1 MKRKSTSTTTKK
13 KKEMNLPDEVEEAI
27 MEIGGL
33 AKLSKAVPSDKDIS
47 AQIKLHHLLSDKN
60 RLKILWAVNCC
71 GLCPC
76 VLKLLLKI
84 ENSMLSYHL
93 NVLEKAGLVESYTK
107 KNWRVY
113 SITDKGRM
121 ALNCGLECVGNSMN
135 KMAPLC
141 QANDR
146 IDTVEAD

>member
-1 MKRKSTSTTTKK
+1 MTFAMKKESASKTVKK
-13 KKEMNLPDEVEEAI
+13 KKDMNLPDEVEEAI

-33 AKLSKAVPSDKDIS
+33 AKLSKVVPSDKNLS
-47 AQIKLHHLLSDKN
+47 AQIKLHHILSDKN

-113 SITDKGRM
+113 SITDTGRM
-121 ALNCGLECVGNSMN
+121 ALNCGLECIGGNMN
-135 KMAPLC
+135 MTAPLC
-141 QANDR
+141 PK
-146 IDTVEAD
+146 TE

>member
-1 MKRKSTSTTTKK
+1 M
-13 KKEMNLPDEVEEAI
+13 KKESAPKTSKKNKDMNLPDEVEEAL

-33 AKLSKAVPSDKDIS
+33 ARLSKAVPSDKDLS
-47 AQIKLHHLLSDKN
+47 AQIKLHHILSDKN

-76 VLKLLLKI
+76 ILKLLLKI
-84 ENSMLSYHL
+84 ENSILSYHL

-113 SITDKGRM
+113 SITETGRM
-121 ALNCGLECVGNSMN
+121 ALNCGPECIGGNMN
-135 KMAPLC
+135 KVVPLC
-141 QANDR
+141 ARAEKVDEKGV
-146 IDTVEAD
+146 D